1 METLIEDFLQYL
13 RHERGQ
19 SIRTQGTYQ
28 TLLKHFAAWAGEQ
41 GLKDWKQIEL
51 THLLRFVEQERQRPW
66 IKAGAPENSRISN
79 ESVYLSIAAL
89 RAFYRFAEQEGHLA
103 VNHAENLSL
112 PRRWKRLP
120 KALSTQEIDQFL
132 KPVTPETPGSL
143 CDQAIFELAYS
154 SGLRLAELRGLR
166 LEQLQLQAGFVQVL
180 GKGNK
185 ERVVP
190 VGAPAVAALNR
201 YLTAGRPLLV
211 KPHSPANV
219 FLNQRGRGFV
229 HYTMWVRFKR
239 RAAYAGIGRNLTPHM
254 LRHSFATHLL
264 EHGAD
269 LRVIQDLL
277 GHASISTTELYTHVA
292 PAKLREVHRKFHPRG
307 DG

>member
-28 TLLKHFAAWAGEQ
+28 TLLKHFAAWAAEQ
-41 GLKDWKQIEL
+41 GLKDWKQVEL
-51 THLLRFVEQERQRPW
+51 AHLLRFVEQERQRPW
-66 IKAGAPENSRISN
+66 IKPGAPENSRISN

-103 VNHAENLSL
+103 VNYAENLSL

-166 LEQLQLQAGFVQVL
+166 LEQLQLEAGFVQVL

-211 KPHSPANV
+211 QPHSPANV
-219 FLNQRGRGFV
+219 FLNQRGRSFD

-239 RAAYAGIGRNLTPHM
+239 RAAYAGIERNLTPHM